1 MIISK
6 FLSIFDNK
14 LQPKQNVADSPA
26 AIPV

>member
-6 FLSIFDNK
+6 FLNIFNNI